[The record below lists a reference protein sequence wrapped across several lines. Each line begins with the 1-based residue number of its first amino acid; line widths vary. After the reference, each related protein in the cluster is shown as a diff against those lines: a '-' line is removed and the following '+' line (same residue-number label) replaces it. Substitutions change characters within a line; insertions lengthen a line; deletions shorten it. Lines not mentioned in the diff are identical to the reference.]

1 MFGIFMVGFAM
12 LTTLFIP
19 VVFGR
24 LSASAIVICRRMVIM
39 MAVFTPVWVY
49 MNAQQA
55 IARAGGDTKMGAYTD
70 AMITI
75 FVMLP
80 LLFGLGLLTDIGP
93 VELYLCIKLINFVK
107 VVIFHFW
114 LKKERWLKNLTVA

>member
-1 MFGIFMVGFAM
+1 
-12 LTTLFIP
+12 
-19 VVFGR
+19 
-24 LSASAIVICRRMVIM
+24 M

-49 MNAQQA
+49 MNAQQVV
-55 IARAGGDTKMGAYTD
+55 ARAGGDTKMGAYTD

-93 VELYLCIKLINFVK
+93 VELYLCIKLIDLAK

-114 LKKERWLKNLTVA
+114 LKKERWLRNLTVEA

>member
-1 MFGIFMVGFAM
+1 MNYRVIDKETYYRKG
-12 LTTLFIP
+12 
-19 VVFGR
+19 VFR
-24 LSASAIVICRRMVIM
+24 H
-39 MAVFTPVWVY
+39 FTEDCKCSTS
-49 MNAQQA
+49 MT
-55 IARAGGDTKMGAYTD
+55 ARAGGDTKMGAYTD

-93 VELYLCIKLINFVK
+93 VELYLCIKLIDLAK

-114 LKKERWLKNLTVA
+114 LKKERWLRNLTVEA